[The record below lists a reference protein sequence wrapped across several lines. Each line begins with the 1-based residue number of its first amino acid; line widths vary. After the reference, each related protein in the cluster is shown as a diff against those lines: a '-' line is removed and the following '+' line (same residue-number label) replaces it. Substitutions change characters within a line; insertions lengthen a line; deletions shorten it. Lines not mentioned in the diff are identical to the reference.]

1 MIKELMLATSLM
13 LTPAGVAVAGESV
26 YHRPYGDKVNIKV
39 LDRGQKKY
47 HGASLYTGRF
57 FVARTEAL
65 RRCIRW
71 HESRHAYGANNGT
84 GKYRGA
90 YQLSKK
96 MGVGAGWMIQRELR
110 LTLPKDSAIKIGRTL
125 RASKVNDWSMY
136 WQDMAF
142 WLVWNHGDGRSHWA
156 QTSYKVRSCS

>member
-1 MIKELMLATSLM
+1 M
-13 LTPAGVAVAGESV
+13 LTALTMARVS
-26 YHRPYGDKVNIKV
+26 I
-39 LDRGQKKY
+39 
-47 HGASLYTGRF
+47 
-57 FVARTEAL
+57 VARIN
-65 RRCIRW
+65 CQKRW
-71 HESRHAYGANNGT
+71 VLVT
-84 GKYRGA
+84 
-90 YQLSKK
+90 
-96 MGVGAGWMIQRELR
+96 GWMIQRELR

>member
-1 MIKELMLATSLM
+1 MIKELILATSLA
-13 LTPAGVAVAGESV
+13 LTPCGVAVASDGA
-26 YHRPYGDKVNIKV
+26 YHRPYGDKVSIEV

-57 FVARTEAL
+57 FVERTEAL

-71 HESRHAYGANNGT
+71 HESRHAYGQKI

-90 YQLSKK
+90 YQLSPA
-96 MGVGAGWMIQRELR
+96 MGVGAGWMIQKELR
-110 LTLPKDSAIKIGRTL
+110 LTLPKNSAIKIGRTL

-142 WLVWNHGDGRSHWA
+142 WIVWNHGDGRSHWA